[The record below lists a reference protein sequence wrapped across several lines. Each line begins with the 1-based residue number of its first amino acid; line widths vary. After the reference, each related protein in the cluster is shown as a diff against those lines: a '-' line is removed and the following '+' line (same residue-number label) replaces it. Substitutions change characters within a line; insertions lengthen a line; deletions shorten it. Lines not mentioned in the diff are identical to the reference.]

1 MIKHIHTDTMPNMT
15 IQIDGAAL
23 EAAGGLTS
31 KNLAIIM
38 NRTLV
43 ARTHNIK
50 EFVAKCEDSAH
61 WLKDML
67 TNPNSALTNAPEDSC
82 VKIITKYSYRLM
94 LRLKTFDREA
104 AVAALDKINDAAH
117 EVLDKGTDMC
127 EEGRTS
133 EGDYLVFCKNIQGL
147 VEGSRDFVKEVDK
160 NGWWNDAKHL
170 LEWDISEIEEDDE
183 LTPQEIS
190 ALGL

>member
-1 MIKHIHTDTMPNMT
+1 MIKHIHTHTMPNMT

-23 EAAGGLTS
+23 QAAGGLTS

-50 EFVAKCEDSAH
+50 EFVRRCEQSAT

-67 TNPNSALTNAPEDSC
+67 TNPNSPLHRAPEDSC

-94 LRLKTFDREA
+94 LRLKTFDREL
-104 AVAALDKINDAAH
+104 AVAALDKINEVAH
-117 EVLDKGTDMC
+117 EILDKGTDLC
-127 EEGRTS
+127 EEGKTS

-147 VEGSRDFVKEVDK
+147 VEGSRDFVKEVDEK
-160 NGWWNDAKHL
+160 GWWHDAKDL
-170 LEWDISEIEEDDE
+170 LAWDMGVIEDDD
-183 LTPQEIS
+183 LTEEQIA

>member
-50 EFVAKCEDSAH
+50 QFVRRCEQSAD

-67 TNPNSALTNAPEDSC
+67 TNPNSPLTRAPEDSC

-94 LRLKTFDREA
+94 LRLKSFDREL
-104 AVAALDKINDAAH
+104 AVAALDKINDCAH
-117 EVLDKGTDMC
+117 EILECGTEMC
-127 EEGRTS
+127 EDGRSS
-133 EGDYLVFCKNIQGL
+133 EGEYLVFCKNIQGL
-147 VEGSRDFVKEVDK
+147 VEGSRDFVKEVDEK
-160 NGWWNDAKHL
+160 GWWHDAKHL
-170 LEWDISEIEEDDE
+170 LEWDITEIDDE
-183 LTPQEIS
+183 PLSEQEIS
-190 ALGL
+190 EMGL